1 VDSIHSQNTIQ
12 VREMVRAPRST
23 SNPKQP
29 INPMTTPKP
38 GIYDAVPFDEYV
50 AWDAVSNSRLSR
62 ATRSPAHFNTPFGEP
77 TAAMRLG
84 SFVHCGVLE
93 TPLEIARRYVF
104 LPDYANHPDNMTKS
118 GERSFSS
125 ATTFVKTMEE
135 QFRNLHHDK
144 TIVPEEHF
152 NKLVG
157 ISKAINQNATAKQL
171 LRDGRSEVSI
181 VWVDE
186 LSGLLCKMRADWISL
201 TKERSIVLDLKTSLD
216 ALAFDK
222 SIAKYGYH
230 RQAAFYRRGVRAAF
244 GVDSVPWLLAV
255 ETVEP
260 FGNRVAPVDADAI
273 AAGNSELDRLL
284 ATVAECKASG
294 DWPGYSNPERWSLP
308 AWYGRSEEPLEL
320 TIGDEV
326 LSV

>member
-1 VDSIHSQNTIQ
+1 MDCLG
-12 VREMVRAPRST
+12 RST
-23 SNPKQP
+23 FDPQTT
-29 INPMTTPKP
+29 IEIMTPKP
-38 GIYDAVPFDEYV
+38 GIYDAVPFDEY
-50 AWDAVSNSRLSR
+50 AQWDAVSNSRLSR

-104 LPDYANHPDNMTKS
+104 MPDYSAHPDNMTKS

-125 ATTFVKTMEE
+125 ATTFVKTMEDA
-135 QFRNLHHDK
+135 FRKLHHDK
-144 TIVPEEHF
+144 TIVGEEHF

-157 ISKAINQNATAKQL
+157 ISKAINQNDIAKQL

-186 LSGLLCKMRADWISL
+186 LSGLLCKMRADWIAINR
-201 TKERSIVLDLKTSLD
+201 ERSIVLDLKTSLD

-222 SIAKYGYH
+222 SIARFGYH
-230 RQAAFYRRGVRAAF
+230 RQAAFYRRGVRAAC
-244 GVDSVPWLLAV
+244 GVDATPWLLAV

-284 ATVAECKASG
+284 ATVAECKSSG
-294 DWPGYSNPERWSLP
+294 DWPGYWNPERWSLP